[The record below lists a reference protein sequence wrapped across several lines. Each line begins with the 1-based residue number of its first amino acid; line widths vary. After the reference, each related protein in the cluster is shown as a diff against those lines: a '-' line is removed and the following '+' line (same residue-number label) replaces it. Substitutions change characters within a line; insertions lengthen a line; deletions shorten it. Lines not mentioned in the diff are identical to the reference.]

1 MDLKEQLQK
10 DLVEAMKAHDP
21 VRTNVVRLLRGS
33 IKKQEID
40 TRHELSPDELI
51 GVLTNAAKQRRDSVE
66 AYAKGN
72 RADLVAQET
81 AELEIIQ
88 RYLAKEMTREEI
100 EKVVVETIAETG
112 AQGLKD
118 IGKAMSAVM
127 AKVKG
132 RANGSE
138 VQALVRLKLS

>member
-1 MDLKEQLQK
+1 MNLKEQLHK
-10 DLVEAMKAHDP
+10 DLVSAMKAHDE

-40 TRHELSPDELI
+40 TMHELSPDELI
-51 GVLTNAAKQRRDSVE
+51 GVLTNAAKQRRDSIE

-88 RYLAKEMTREEI
+88 RYLPKEMTREEI
-100 EKVVVETIAETG
+100 EKVVIETIAETG

-118 IGKAMSAVM
+118 LGKVMSAVM

-132 RANGSE
+132 RANGRD
-138 VQALVRLKLS
+138 VQALVRSKLS